1 MWKKFQSIFLP
12 NIQNYIH
19 FKTIFPKELVCSQ
32 DLRNS
37 KILSQKL
44 SIKNLATMLKCN
56 VFKNQTFNYCTFL
69 HIWKQ
74 IYFESWEK
82 TLGGTLKN
90 DSMNLQ
96 NKKAGL
102 LLQNDGKYPWAL
114 ALYEEKW
121 SVSTQKFSVP
131 NRRLLL
137 KCHSNQF

>member
-1 MWKKFQSIFLP
+1 
-12 NIQNYIH
+12 
-19 FKTIFPKELVCSQ
+19 
-32 DLRNS
+32 
-37 KILSQKL
+37 
-44 SIKNLATMLKCN
+44 
-56 VFKNQTFNYCTFL
+56 
-69 HIWKQ
+69 
-74 IYFESWEK
+74 
-82 TLGGTLKN
+82 
-90 DSMNLQ
+90 MNLQ